1 MKKERNIQYT
11 TIEELTDRLDKYMKK
26 KKWMENAEQETV
38 NGHRT
43 EILKS
48 CISLSQGEK
57 GIYQLTVP
65 TEAVR
70 PFPLWHLRCIMQ
82 HSIKWSV

>member
-65 TEAVR
+65 TGGGKTVSSLA
-70 PFPLWHLRCIMQ
+70 FALH
-82 HSIKWSV
+82 HAAHA